1 MEIRQVPRWSP
12 GKDGGEEEEKLLFLR
27 RKSIFQQLESVFG
40 GVLLLLPNVVT
51 SPYFYDREQEFLNK
65 MRESERDSKKATV
78 FCGIV
83 NIGLFVVFDILSS
96 VLDKESVDSKVLV
109 QMQINQIQK
118 ESL

>member
-1 MEIRQVPRWSP
+1 MGCFSP
-12 GKDGGEEEEKLLFLR
+12 VWEH
-27 RKSIFQQLESVFG
+27 
-40 GVLLLLPNVVT
+40 PPT
-51 SPYFYDREQEFLNK
+51 YDREQEVLNK
-65 MRESERDSKKATV
+65 MQESEIESKKATV

-83 NIGLFVVFDILSS
+83 NNGLFVVFDILSS